1 MNTIISLMFVLF
13 TAYAAVRVFR
23 SFTVNNSTT
32 TSNIDGVHVEPNS
45 TYFLASSRAK
55 LIN

>member
-32 TSNIDGVHVEPNS
+32 TSNIDGVLVEPNS
-45 TYFLASSRAK
+45 TYFLASSKAK
-55 LIN
+55 HIN